1 MSETDTDLPKTLIK
15 RIVKRHLNQ
24 LDTSD
29 TKRDTQINKDA
40 LLAFSES
47 AKIFINYV
55 TATAN
60 DICKES
66 KRQTISIDDIFRAL
80 EDTDFLELLEPLK
93 QSLEG
98 KAFQNVTNQ
107 GCLPTAVADM
117 QTRLSFAVFKKDTK
131 EKNQKKA
138 EAKKRKAEQQL
149 EAEQHGNAE
158 QQYHMSEAGT
168 DTETMVPT
176 QAVAQLA
183 PESNVQQLLQPQ
195 PTEQPYKTWADGY
208 CDQSVAADRP
218 TPVSASVLPLATTA
232 SVLPLA
238 TTQAGGQVGSD
249 GHVTH
254 FVSERQDQNTAQ

>member
-1 MSETDTDLPKTLIK
+1 MSGEVTTNVRSLSALSIYGNLRESWLSTEARVKFCWQDCALCCHNEGSQVQCHDDDHSVVGAVLPMVSSSITSSWDIALCMTHQQTVLDTGIGAIVELSSRSEAPKTKPSYSVLGLCSRLSDSLSTRSQPLKAVLMSETDTDLPKTLIK

-60 DICKES
+60 DVCKES

-98 KAFQNVTNQ
+98 KAFQNVATQ
-107 GCLPTAVADM
+107 GCLPTAIADM
-117 QTRLSFAVFKKDTK
+117 QT
-131 EKNQKKA
+131 
-138 EAKKRKAEQQL
+138 
-149 EAEQHGNAE
+149 
-158 QQYHMSEAGT
+158 
-168 DTETMVPT
+168 
-176 QAVAQLA
+176 
-183 PESNVQQLLQPQ
+183 
-195 PTEQPYKTWADGY
+195 
-208 CDQSVAADRP
+208 
-218 TPVSASVLPLATTA
+218 
-232 SVLPLA
+232 
-238 TTQAGGQVGSD
+238 
-249 GHVTH
+249 
-254 FVSERQDQNTAQ
+254 